1 MENSSSAPTCEK
13 PQPQTKVEQMPPW
26 KIILHNDDVN
36 TAEYVVQKIQEI
48 TKLEEETAVRKVLE
62 ADEEGHALLLVTHRE
77 KAELFVEMFE
87 SFSIDVTKEK
97 A

>member
-1 MENSSSAPTCEK
+1 MNSSSTTCKK
-13 PQPQTKVEQMPPW
+13 PSSKPKVEQMPPW

-36 TAEYVVQKIQEI
+36 TAEYVVNRVQEI
-48 TKLEEETAVRKVLE
+48 TKLDEEDAVRKVLQ
-62 ADEEGHALLLVTHRE
+62 ADKEGLALLLVTHQE

-87 SFSIDVTKEK
+87 SCKIDVTMEK